1 MPNIQQRRAWRC
13 PRPSPPPRDKI
24 LETSAF
30 MTQDFAS
37 LKSVCANLNAFHVYA
52 YVEGG
57 VEERKRRPVESN
69 YYYMRLSADVS
80 MVVFSFLRGESGF
93 LGL

>member
-1 MPNIQQRRAWRC
+1 MSMRMW
-13 PRPSPPPRDKI
+13 K
-24 LETSAF
+24 
-30 MTQDFAS
+30 
-37 LKSVCANLNAFHVYA
+37 
-52 YVEGG
+52 GG

-69 YYYMRLSADVS
+69 YYYIRLSADVS